1 VAIPADARLMRGL
14 RHGRGLGA
22 GHFLA
27 ATGLN
32 PLWLAIGCAA
42 FTCGFHR
49 DRGSLLQQG
58 NRAGPLLL

>member
-1 VAIPADARLMRGL
+1 MRGL

>member
-1 VAIPADARLMRGL
+1 MSGAGDAACACVRGHAWPAFDS
-14 RHGRGLGA
+14 

-42 FTCGFHR
+42 FIYGFHR
-49 DRGSLLQQG
+49 DRGSPLQQ
-58 NRAGPLLL
+58 AE

>member
-1 VAIPADARLMRGL
+1 VALATPPAHVFEGMRGL
-14 RHGRGLGA
+14 LHGQGVDS

-42 FTCGFHR
+42 FIYGFHR
-49 DRGSLLQQG
+49 DRGSLLQQ
-58 NRAGPLLL
+58 AE